1 MREQF
6 YSNFDKNSKFKIYHK
21 FPNQLFPI
29 KEEKKKIGCS
39 QVKRAMVEF
48 NETCTLLRKLLID
61 DVRVV

>member
-6 YSNFDKNSKFKIYHK
+6 YSNFDKNSKFK

-48 NETCTLLRKLLID
+48 NETSLLRKLLID